1 VAKLVACEVRKPWL
15 VDFPPFLVVKA
26 NAGQL
31 PIKKDSVGLV
41 IATPPYIGA
50 RVFRN
55 GDYCTSNPKEYK
67 SMIDTFLAEAIKML
81 KPYGH
86 LLITSSRP
94 PSGGYKGGRK
104 IVFRVLQKRADR
116 GGWIS
121 KPARFEIFFTHY
133 MLVEPM
139 CWWALPIRVYQSLLQ
154 RYSAVDDVVAHVF
167 SGTGNGGIAALEL
180 RRKVV
185 LIDLHYHRDVMR
197 RLNRKYRLITVGKC
211 LGH

>member
-1 VAKLVACEVRKPWL
+1 MAKLVACELGKPMQD
-15 VDFPPFLVVKA
+15 DFPLFLVVKA

-31 PIKKDSVGLV
+31 PIKKNSVDLV
-41 IATPPYIGA
+41 FATPPYIGA
-50 RVFRN
+50 RVLRK

-67 SMIDTFLAEAIKML
+67 SMIGTFLAEAIKML

-94 PSGGYKGGRK
+94 PSGGYRGGRK
-104 IVFRVLQKRADR
+104 IVFRVLQKKADC
-116 GGWIS
+116 GGWIF
-121 KPARFEIFFTHY
+121 KPARLEIFFTHY

-154 RYSAVDDVVAHVF
+154 RYSVPDDVVAHVF
-167 SGTGNGGIAALEL
+167 SGTGNGGIAALEM
-180 RRKVV
+180 RRKAV

-197 RLNRKYRLITVGKC
+197 RLNRKYRLLTV
-211 LGH
+211 